1 MKKIIVLL
9 LLLGFAVAAYAVK
22 KLDRSAGEDLLLKT
36 TYNVYL
42 RSDKEPNLIIPYLG
56 GKFVCF
62 IYYGEDESGESR
74 TYIPD
79 SAYEEMSTI
88 AEQYG
93 SHPSEDVPGLM
104 EKYSLSA
111 NEAAVLRDWAKM
123 YRRLTEE
130 AEVMIVPKDSKDE
143 QALLGRYA
151 SAEADL
157 NQKFDSFKS
166 ESMRRKAFYAV
177 HLMTGYLTRWI
188 EQDLEAQP
196 GSSESSLIQTVFPAP
211 KIVPI
216 SCPLV
221 NGKM

>member
-1 MKKIIVLL
+1 M
-9 LLLGFAVAAYAVK
+9 AA
-22 KLDRSAGEDLLLKT
+22 
-36 TYNVYL
+36 
-42 RSDKEPNLIIPYLG
+42 
-56 GKFVCF
+56 
-62 IYYGEDESGESR
+62 
-74 TYIPD
+74 
-79 SAYEEMSTI
+79 
-88 AEQYG
+88 
-93 SHPSEDVPGLM
+93 
-104 EKYSLSA
+104 A
-111 NEAAVLRDWAKM
+111 NEWPFWAAVLRDWAKM